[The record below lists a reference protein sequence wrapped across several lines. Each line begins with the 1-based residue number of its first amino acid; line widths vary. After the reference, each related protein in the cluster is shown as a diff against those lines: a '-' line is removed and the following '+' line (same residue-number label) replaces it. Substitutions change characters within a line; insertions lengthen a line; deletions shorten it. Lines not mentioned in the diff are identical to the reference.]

1 MQQGGSCKIPSKPS
15 QTKDERRKGVW
26 RVCASSEIRQATKG
40 KRKRRG
46 VAGKKRGCTLFIE
59 ERAGGR
65 KGEETNED

>member
-1 MQQGGSCKIPSKPS
+1 
-15 QTKDERRKGVW
+15 
-26 RVCASSEIRQATKG
+26 VCASSEIRQATKG

-65 KGEETNED
+65 KGEETNKD